1 MMAMREIF
9 PGVYFIEVEGEERL
23 ATRNL
28 VPGKRVYGERLVN
41 IDGVEYRL
49 RIASRS
55 KLAAAILNGLEE
67 MPILPGSRVLYLG
80 VASGTTASHVSDIV
94 GYEGIVFGV
103 DVAHRMLR
111 ELLYIA
117 MDRKNLVPIL
127 ADATKPR
134 SYTTIVGMPV
144 DVLYAD
150 VAHPAQSQIVCDNA
164 KVYLK
169 PEGHLLMAIKARS
182 IDSAAEPEVV
192 FKSEIEKLKKCGF
205 KPLQVINLEPYH
217 KDHVMVHAV
226 YKG

>member
-1 MMAMREIF
+1 VHEIF
-9 PGVYFIEVEGEERL
+9 PGVYMIEVEGEERL
-23 ATRNL
+23 ATKNL

-41 IDGVEYRL
+41 IDGTEYRL

-94 GYEGIVFGV
+94 GPEGIVFGV
-103 DVAHRMLR
+103 DIAHRMLR

-117 MDRKNLVPIL
+117 LDRKNLVPIL

-134 SYTTIVGMPV
+134 SYTVIVGMPV

-150 VAHPAQSQIVCDNA
+150 VAHPAQSKIVCDNA
-164 KVYLK
+164 QVYLRDN
-169 PEGHLLMAIKARS
+169 GHLLIAIKARS
-182 IDSAAEPEVV
+182 IDSAAEPEVI
-192 FKSEIEKLKKCGF
+192 FKNEIKKLESCGF
-205 KPLQVINLEPYH
+205 EILQVIDLEPYH

-226 YKG
+226 YRP